1 MPFNATSRRIGAV
14 ARHTILAAMRSRLV
28 AVLAMLLGAA
38 TICLPLLV
46 EGDGTPDGDIRVAV
60 RYALGAAIGILSLA
74 TLWTSC
80 GAVSIDAA
88 SKRLALTR
96 VKPLRPFE
104 LWLGKWLG
112 IILLDAALLAAAG
125 AATHLT
131 LAIRSHRHA
140 AATWSV
146 TRVRHPPIMPTV
158 REEAEM
164 LLRNYPPPPDVD
176 PAVALRKFIEQVPE
190 RYRAISAG
198 ETVPWDFAL
207 ERPLPRDATLW
218 LRMNFTADRVSRQ
231 EVTADC
237 VLNGDNGSSTS
248 FHIDDFTSSEFT
260 IPVDASKLAG
270 STSIRLDFTYAPT
283 MSDAGSLLVQP
294 RRGIALLEPC
304 GGFTGNLIRALLV
317 ELSILATLAALGVT
331 FGMLFT
337 FPVAAFCATGLLLSV
352 FASAYAMEE
361 AIEPDEPPETI
372 GARIAQET
380 AIVVTSAAKPLLDP
394 HPLELLADGE
404 RVPSGELFA
413 SVGCNLVLTPLLLA
427 AVGAFAFSRK
437 ET

>member
-1 MPFNATSRRIGAV
+1 M
-14 ARHTILAAMRSRLV
+14 LAA
-28 AVLAMLLGAA
+28 LLGAA

-46 EGDGTPDGDIRVAV
+46 DGDGTPDGDIRVAV

-96 VKPLRPFE
+96 VKPLRPIE

-112 IILLDAALLAAAG
+112 IILLDAVLLVAAG
-125 AATHLT
+125 AVTHAS
-131 LAIRSHRHA
+131 LAIRSHRHG
-140 AATWSV
+140 AATWAV
-146 TRVRHPPIMPTV
+146 TRVRHAPIMPTV

-164 LLRNYPPPPDVD
+164 LLRNYPPPPEID

-198 ETVPWDFAL
+198 ETIPWDFTL
-207 ERPLPRDATLW
+207 ERPLPQNATLW
-218 LRMNFTADRVSRQ
+218 MKMNFTADQISRQ

-237 VLNGDNGSSTS
+237 ALDGDNGSSVS
-248 FHIDDFTSSEFT
+248 FHIDDFTSSEFVVP
-260 IPVDASKLAG
+260 IDASKLVG
-270 STSIRLDFTYAPT
+270 STAIRLDFTYAPT
-283 MSDAGSLLVQP
+283 MPDAGSLLVQP

-304 GGFTGNLIRALLV
+304 GGFAGNLFRALLV
-317 ELSILATLAALGVT
+317 ELAILAALAALGVT

-361 AIEPDEPPETI
+361 AIEPDEPPETF

-380 AIVVTSAAKPLLDP
+380 AMAVTTAAKPLLDP
-394 HPLELLADGE
+394 HPLELLSEGE
-404 RVPSGELFA
+404 RISSDELLQSIA
-413 SVGCNLVLTPLLLA
+413 WNLLFVPLLIATL
-427 AVGAFAFSRK
+427 GAFAFSRK
-437 ET
+437 ED